1 MVNRPLIIGH
11 RGYPARYPENTLL
24 SFMSA
29 LYYGADGVELDVWLS
44 GDGVP
49 VVIHDEDTLRV
60 SGEPRRVKESSIR
73 ELRRAYLGMGQTIP
87 TLEEV
92 LSSLPRG
99 PELLVEV
106 KDPDATEQVVRLIE
120 KYDRTNT
127 TVLISFITEVAEEAR
142 ALSDKIKIGV
152 NIDSVDK
159 AQWCVNKARE
169 LRLYSLN
176 PPIEGLK
183 LYGEIARK
191 MLYQAR
197 SLGLR
202 IYVWTVNSLVDALEW
217 IELVDAYITDDIVAL
232 LELRRL
238 GG

>member
-11 RGYPARYPENTLL
+11 RGYPAKYPENTLL

-49 VVIHDEDTLRV
+49 VVIHDEDTFRV
-60 SGEPRRVKESSIR
+60 SGEIRKVKESPVR
-73 ELRRAYLGMGQTIP
+73 ELRKTYLGMGQTIP

-92 LSSLPRG
+92 LLSLPKG
-99 PELLVEV
+99 SELLVEV
-106 KDPDATEQVVRLIE
+106 KDPEATEEVVRLIE
-120 KYDRTNT
+120 KYERADT
-127 TVLISFITEVAEEAR
+127 TVIVSFITEVVEKAR
-142 ALSDKIKIGV
+142 ALNDKLRIGV

-159 AQWCVNKARE
+159 AQWCVSKVRE
-169 LRLYSLN
+169 LGLYSLN

-191 MLYQAR
+191 MLHQAR

-202 IYVWTVNSLVDALEW
+202 IYVWTVNNLSDALEW
-217 IELVDAYITDDIVAL
+217 IELVDAYITDDVTAL